1 MKCRLGA
8 SGDTCKQTACDMTA
22 QLSLA
27 LLLHLFAFQPLQAA
41 VMGVPFVD
49 PLTTE
54 RDTTLPL
61 TVGEWEEWGAS
72 LHLTACLNVIVP
84 LPVAGCPLE
93 RQTVHCFWSKIS
105 AWLKFQLAVFFADD
119 DAQPFINDISLCR

>member
-1 MKCRLGA
+1 
-8 SGDTCKQTACDMTA
+8 MTA
-22 QLSLA
+22 RLSFA

-61 TVGEWEEWGAS
+61 TVGEWEEWGAP
-72 LHLTACLNVIVP
+72 LHPTACLNVIVP

-93 RQTVHCFWSKIS
+93 RQTVHCFWSTAGGIFCTAFHKRH
-105 AWLKFQLAVFFADD
+105 
-119 DAQPFINDISLCR
+119 ISLQVTRSTTRPCTST

>member
-1 MKCRLGA
+1 
-8 SGDTCKQTACDMTA
+8 
-22 QLSLA
+22 
-27 LLLHLFAFQPLQAA
+27 
-41 VMGVPFVD
+41 MGVPFVD